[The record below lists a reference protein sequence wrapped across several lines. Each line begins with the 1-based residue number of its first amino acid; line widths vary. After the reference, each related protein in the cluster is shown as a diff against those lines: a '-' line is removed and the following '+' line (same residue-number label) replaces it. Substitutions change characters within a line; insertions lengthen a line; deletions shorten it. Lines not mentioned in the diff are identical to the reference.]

1 MIWPQRGPANTLAK
15 GYFSILYRLALN
27 VALPVQSEAVNLM
40 YTGSLKENLSNV
52 ELQHVM
58 D

>member
-1 MIWPQRGPANTLAK
+1 MLAK

-27 VALPVQSEAVNLM
+27 AALPIQNEGVNLM
-40 YTGSLKENLSNV
+40 YTGPLEENLSNV